1 MKRQKKKYNSYSK
14 YKKYNK
20 NNKYDKKN
28 KYVIIGIIIFIVLG
42 LLITVSCVKEERNLN
57 FFEKAIKDSVTYTGK
72 ILYMPIGY
80 VKEKIEISKEKNKM
94 YKEYEK
100 LKKKAEKSDY
110 YKAQVKE
117 LQTEID
123 SLKESLILNNVLS
136 EYEPINA
143 NIVNRNVGYW
153 YNTITIDKGSQN
165 KIQKGMAVVVNKG
178 LVGKVIKTSNFTSTV
193 KLITA
198 DELNGNIS
206 VKIKLDDKD
215 VYGLL
220 TGYNKKSNTYKVEG
234 ISDSDEIKNDSLV
247 TTTGLS
253 DIFPSG
259 ILVGKVTN
267 VIEDS
272 YDLTKIVEVTPSV
285 DFNDI
290 SVVTVLKRGV
300 DIK

>member
-1 MKRQKKKYNSYSK
+1 MKRKKNKYTSYSK
-14 YKKYNK
+14 YNKFNKYNK
-20 NNKYDKKN
+20 YNKKN
-28 KYVIIGIIIFIVLG
+28 KYIIIALIILIVLG
-42 LLITVSCVKEERNLN
+42 LIVTVSCVKEERNLN
-57 FFEKAIKDSVTYTGK
+57 FFEKAVKDTVTHTSK
-72 ILYMPIGY
+72 ILYMPIDF
-80 VKEKIEISKEKNKM
+80 VKEKIEISKEKKEM
-94 YKEYEK
+94 YKEYKK

-123 SLKESLILNNVLS
+123 GLKESLVLNNVLS

-165 KIQKGMAVVVNKG
+165 KIKKGMAVVVNKG
-178 LVGKVIKTSNFTSTV
+178 LIGKVIKTSNFTSTV

-220 TGYNKKSNTYKVEG
+220 TGYNKKSNTYKIEG
-234 ISDSDEIKNDSLV
+234 ISESDEIKIDSLV

-259 ILVGKVTN
+259 ILVGKVSN
-267 VIEDS
+267 VIQDN

-300 DIK
+300 DVK

>member
-1 MKRQKKKYNSYSK
+1 MKRKKNKYTSYSK
-14 YKKYNK
+14 YNKFNKYN
-20 NNKYDKKN
+20 KKN
-28 KYVIIGIIIFIVLG
+28 KYIIIALIILIVLG
-42 LLITVSCVKEERNLN
+42 LIVTVSCVKEERNLN
-57 FFEKAIKDSVTYTGK
+57 FFEKAVKDTVTHTSK
-72 ILYMPIGY
+72 ILYMPIAF
-80 VKEKIEISKEKNKM
+80 VKEKIEISKEKKEM
-94 YKEYEK
+94 YKEYKK

-123 SLKESLILNNVLS
+123 GLKESLVLNNVLS

-165 KIQKGMAVVVNKG
+165 KIKKGMAVVVNKG
-178 LVGKVIKTSNFTSTV
+178 LIGKVIKTSNFTSTV

-220 TGYNKKSNTYKVEG
+220 TGYNKKSNTYKIEG
-234 ISDSDEIKNDSLV
+234 ISESDEIKIDSLV

-259 ILVGKVTN
+259 ILVGKVSN
-267 VIEDS
+267 VIQDN

-300 DIK
+300 DVK